1 MGIETGCAW
10 AGKYGVLI
18 ERYLFI
24 ESVGNKFGA
33 LVRKQE
39 KKTPK
44 DNIS

>member
-1 MGIETGCAW
+1 MGIETGCTW
-10 AGKYGVLI
+10 AGKHGVLI
-18 ERYLFI
+18 ERCLFI
-24 ESVGNKFGA
+24 ESIGNKFGA